1 MSIVY
6 PSDAEDVHMRQPCDC
21 GSLQGYV
28 VVKNGQDC
36 LYCRR
41 CDAFRYNRPRSE
53 SGRDVRS
60 TRTNAD
66 IKPKAR
72 ARVLVKHGHQC
83 VSCGR
88 SPMLHG
94 VVLDID
100 HLIPLALAERHGML
114 DDLTRSEMNM
124 APMCAECNRGKQD
137 DFDGV
142 SLQLIYRVLK
152 LKQAHGA

>member
-1 MSIVY
+1 MTTAITLR
-6 PSDAEDVHMRQPCDC
+6 APCEC
-21 GSLQGYV
+21 GTLLGYV
-28 VVKNGQDC
+28 IVKNGQDC
-36 LYCRR
+36 AYCSR
-41 CDAFRYNRPRSE
+41 CDTWQYNRPRSE
-53 SGRDVRS
+53 SGRDTRS
-60 TRTNAD
+60 TSTTEHV
-66 IKPKAR
+66 KPKAR
-72 ARVLVKHGHQC
+72 ARILAKHGHQC
-83 VSCGR
+83 ISCGR
-88 SPMLHG
+88 SPMVHG

-137 DFDGV
+137 DLDGV